1 MRRIGL
7 ITSGGDSPGMN
18 AAIRAVVRKSI
29 YHGLEPIGF
38 RRGYAGLIANDMVQ
52 MNLGSV
58 ADIIQRGGTVLRT
71 ARSEEFLTPEGR
83 EKAVRN
89 LRQAEIDGFIVIGGD
104 GSFRGAME
112 LQRMGINVVG
122 VPASIDNDIPGTD
135 YAIGFDTAV
144 NTVLDAINKIRDTA
158 TSHER
163 IFLIEVMGHRS
174 GYIALNAGLAGGAE
188 TILIPEL
195 PFNLE
200 EIMEKLHRG
209 QARGKLHS
217 IILVAEGAG
226 DILEIGRKIR
236 EMSGM
241 DTRATILGHI
251 QRGGSPT
258 ATDRIIASQMAAM
271 AVDLLMR
278 GEAGKMVA
286 YEAGRVVDRDLEYML
301 HARKSVD
308 QSILELS
315 NILAI

>member
-1 MRRIGL
+1 MKKIAL
-7 ITSGGDSPGMN
+7 LTSGGDSPGMN

-29 YHGLEPIGF
+29 YHGVEPVGI
-38 RRGYAGLIANDMVQ
+38 RRGYTGLIADDMFP

-58 ADIIQRGGTVLRT
+58 ADIIQRGGTILRT
-71 ARSEEFLTPEGR
+71 ARSQEFMTVEGR
-83 EKAVRN
+83 QRAVAN
-89 LRQAEIDGFIVIGGD
+89 LRQREIDGLVVIGGD
-104 GSFRGAME
+104 GSFRGAID
-112 LQRMGINVVG
+112 LHRMGVKVVG

-163 IFLIEVMGHRS
+163 IFLIEVMGHRT
-174 GYIALNAGLAGGAE
+174 GFIAINAGLAGGAE

-195 PFNLE
+195 SYDLDQ
-200 EIMEKLHRG
+200 IVEKLHRG

-226 DILEIGRKIR
+226 DILEIGRQIK
-236 EMSGM
+236 EKSGM

-258 ATDRIIASQMAAM
+258 ATDRINASRLAAL
-271 AVDLLMR
+271 AVELLIE
-278 GEAGKMVA
+278 GETCKMTGF
-286 YEAGRVVDRDLEYML
+286 EAGRLTSRDLEYML
-301 HARKSVD
+301 TAKKTLD

-315 NILAI
+315 NILSI